1 MQKVL
6 TRKLGSDTFKLTR
19 KLGGKRGDFM
29 NKEEIL
35 KKAQSRKPNQMDEM
49 EMDIFQ
55 KSSYIGMTVGLIM
68 CIILMIINIYCNQ
81 PYQDVYSVFC
91 SILCGQYMYRWTRQ
105 KDKFT
110 LFCGICWGFTAVLL
124 FILYLTKIFV

>member
-1 MQKVL
+1 
-6 TRKLGSDTFKLTR
+6 
-19 KLGGKRGDFM
+19 M

-68 CIILMIINIYCNQ
+68 CVVLMIINIYCNQ

-91 SILCGQYMYRWTRQ
+91 SILY
-105 KDKFT
+105 
-110 LFCGICWGFTAVLL
+110 V
-124 FILYLTKIFV
+124 

>member
-1 MQKVL
+1 
-6 TRKLGSDTFKLTR
+6 
-19 KLGGKRGDFM
+19 M

-68 CIILMIINIYCNQ
+68 CVVLMIINIIL
-81 PYQDVYSVFC
+81 VVIG
-91 SILCGQYMYRWTRQ
+91 SI
-105 KDKFT
+105 
-110 LFCGICWGFTAVLL
+110 
-124 FILYLTKIFV
+124 TKNIMNKSSL

>member
-1 MQKVL
+1 
-6 TRKLGSDTFKLTR
+6 
-19 KLGGKRGDFM
+19 M

-68 CIILMIINIYCNQ
+68 CVVLMIINIYCRLRPQ
-81 PYQDVYSVFC
+81 R
-91 SILCGQYMYRWTRQ
+91 L
-105 KDKFT
+105 
-110 LFCGICWGFTAVLL
+110 ALL
-124 FILYLTKIFV
+124 PR